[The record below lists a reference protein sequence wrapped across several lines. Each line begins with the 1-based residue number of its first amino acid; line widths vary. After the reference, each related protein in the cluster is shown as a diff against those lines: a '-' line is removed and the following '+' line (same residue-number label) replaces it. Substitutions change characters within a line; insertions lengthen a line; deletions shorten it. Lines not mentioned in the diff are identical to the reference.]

1 MTFPVTDRPIK
12 VLALTRY
19 GRLAA
24 SSRYRLLQFLP
35 TLNQAGF
42 EVTVKELLGDWYV
55 RALVDGT
62 RPPAARVIGA
72 YLRRILTLLRA
83 DAPDL
88 IWIERELLPWL
99 PSGLERMLLSA
110 KTPTILDLDDSI
122 FHRYDQHSSVIVR
135 KLLGDRVDRAMAAAT
150 VVVSGN
156 PTISARAGD
165 SGARRV
171 VELPTVID
179 CARYPAAPTKVSRSD
194 HFTVGWIGSPQNSHY
209 LEVLREPLAR
219 LAADGPL
226 RVLLIGAAPGSL
238 QGLPVEHRPWSEAGE
253 IEALCEMDVGVMP
266 LPDRPF
272 ERGKC
277 GLKLLQYMAAWK
289 PAVASP
295 VGVNTRL
302 LDHGVRGFLADSVDQ
317 WLTALRRLRDDPGL
331 CRSMGI
337 AGRHLIEQE
346 YSIASAGPKLV
357 ALMRELTA
365 AKRLEAF
372 PLSSAQPDGRR
383 AVP

>member
-1 MTFPVTDRPIK
+1 MTGETKDPPIK

-35 TLNQAGF
+35 MLDQAGF

-55 RALVDGT
+55 RSLVEGR
-62 RPPAARVIGA
+62 RPSGGRVVAA
-72 YLRRILTLLRA
+72 YLRRIITLLRA
-83 DAPDL
+83 EAPDL

-99 PSGLERMLLSA
+99 PSTIERVLLTGG
-110 KTPTILDLDDSI
+110 TPTILDLDDSV
-122 FHRYDQHSSVIVR
+122 FHRYDQHSSTLVR
-135 KLLGDRVDRAMAAAT
+135 KLLGDRVDRAMAVAT

-156 PTISARAGD
+156 PTITTRARA
-165 SGARRV
+165 SGAARV

-179 CARYPAAPTKVSRSD
+179 CARYPAAPTKLSRNA
-194 HFTVGWIGSPQNSHY
+194 HFTIGWIGSPLNSHY
-209 LEVLREPLAR
+209 LEALREPLSQ
-219 LAADGPL
+219 LAAEGPVRIL
-226 RVLLIGAAPGSL
+226 VVGGEPGTLS
-238 QGLPVEHRPWSEAGE
+238 GLPVEFRPWSEASE

-295 VGVNTRL
+295 VGVNTQL
-302 LDHGVRGFLADSVDQ
+302 IDHGTRGFLADSPDE
-317 WLTALRRLRDDPGL
+317 WLAALRQLRDDAAL
-331 CRSMGI
+331 CRSMGV
-337 AGRHLIEQE
+337 AGRTFIEQH
-346 YSIASAGPKLV
+346 YSVANVGPQLV
-357 ALMRELTA
+357 ALMQELA
-365 AKRLEAF
+365 SVKPREAF
-372 PLSSAQPDGRR
+372 PLLSAHSGGRR